1 MKRLFISE
9 YSNELED
16 EIKTLSTSTC
26 QAFFTVAL
34 QQGEVVD
41 FEKDLK
47 ELETQGL
54 VTIVNEQWQIR
65 SRLFLK
71 FLVDTENKKLCQ
83 EL

>member
-1 MKRLFISE
+1 
-9 YSNELED
+9 
-16 EIKTLSTSTC
+16 
-26 QAFFTVAL
+26 VAL